1 MHPEHVGN
9 GVDQGRVSQRQVDCN
24 IHTHPTQR
32 TRRMTASGKIRNNT
46 LQFRLRRLADVFVP
60 GTKGIPKEQ
69 VGML

>member
-1 MHPEHVGN
+1 
-9 GVDQGRVSQRQVDCN
+9 
-24 IHTHPTQR
+24 
-32 TRRMTASGKIRNNT
+32 MTASGKIRNNT